1 MLSKKTRK
9 VDVCLSPLMIDL
21 FDLKEKTVVVIDVF
35 RATTAMCVF
44 FKHHGDKVIPV
55 SSLDQ
60 AEFLKKKLD
69 NNKYTFA
76 AERNGKIVESFDFG
90 NSPVSYDGENFRN
103 KSLVIT
109 TTNGTKAIEK
119 SKKAGHG
126 VLIASFLNVG
136 SVVRSLVKDF
146 KNDVLVFCSGWK
158 GRFCIEDTLLAGMIV
173 NKLLDHNF
181 KYESDSAAM
190 SYNVYE
196 NNKSNL
202 MSAVEKSAYM
212 NRLNLVN
219 DIRYCMQ
226 IDTMSLVPS
235 WKNLKFEDKLDFHGF
250 LAV

>member
-1 MLSKKTRK
+1 MVSKKTRK
-9 VDVCLSPLMIDL
+9 VDVCHSPLMIDL
-21 FDLKEKTVVVIDVF
+21 FNLKNKTVVVIDVF

-44 FKHHGDKVIPV
+44 FKYHGEKVIPV
-55 SSLDQ
+55 SSLVQ

-69 NNKYTFA
+69 SNKYYFA
-76 AERNGKIVESFDFG
+76 AERNGNIVESFDFG
-90 NSPVSYDGENFRN
+90 NSPISYDGKNFRN

-119 SKKAGHG
+119 SKKAGYG
-126 VLIASFLNVG
+126 VLIASFLNVS
-136 SVVRSLVKDF
+136 SVVSCLAEDF
-146 KNDVLVFCSGWK
+146 KNDVLVLCSGWK
-158 GRFCIEDTLLAGMIV
+158 GRICIEDTLLAGMIV
-173 NKLLDHNF
+173 NKLLLHNF

-190 SYNVYE
+190 SNNIYE

-235 WKNLKFEDKLDFHGF
+235 WKNLKYEDKFDFYGF
-250 LAV
+250 LTI